1 MIRRI
6 TVLTLL
12 GIITGALVGA
22 LAVGFVD
29 AILWLSDRLYLSAD
43 WRAYLASPEW
53 ITAVTVGIPVAAGLL
68 VGLMRL
74 MIPGHRFEGPAEAIR
89 HAQTGGASMPFGRGA
104 VSAVAACLS
113 LGAGASAGQYGPLVH
128 LGALLGSWINRITG
142 YDRSLGTISI
152 ACGAAA
158 AISATFHAP
167 IAGLIFA
174 REVILRHSSLRAF
187 APIAVASM
195 VAFVV
200 AKIGFD
206 RSPLFVVANLDVE
219 SAWEYLVFVGVG
231 IAGAV
236 LATAFMRCIELADSA
251 ANRLPL
257 PAPLKT
263 ALAGLAVGIA
273 GLQVPEVL
281 GIGQQVLRSA
291 MTGVTFDVL
300 DLVVILF
307 CKLLLTAICIGFGFA
322 GGVFSPALLIGALFG
337 ALAGTGAG
345 TLIPDQQSQ
354 VAVYAVCGLVAVA
367 SPVIGAP
374 LAAVLI
380 VFEMTQNYEL
390 ATAAIVSVA
399 FANLVGFRIYGR
411 SFYDVQLQ
419 SLGFDLST
427 GRDKV
432 TAQQSPIRPIID
444 RHFTAGAF
452 DVTLGDIRKA
462 LIRNGHSEAYIV
474 DSGGHYT
481 GTISLHRLMELSTE
495 GASFD
500 LPAGEF
506 AEPESVILSPDT
518 SVWSAMS
525 RMKDFVGESIPVV
538 EDGRLVGVLFEST
551 IVSAYLDIMS
561 DVRQDEHAAL

>member
-1 MIRRI
+1 MVKRI

-12 GIITGALVGA
+12 GMVTGAIVGA

-29 AILWLSDRLYLSAD
+29 AILFLNDRLYLSTSGRASLAD
-43 WRAYLASPEW
+43 PDWMMAAT
-53 ITAVTVGIPVAAGLL
+53 IGIPAAAGLV
-68 VGLMRL
+68 VGLLRTRF
-74 MIPGHRFEGPAEAIR
+74 PGDRFDGPAEAIR
-89 HAQTGGASMPFGRGA
+89 HAQTGGSPMPIGRGA

-113 LGAGASAGQYGPLVH
+113 LGAGASAGQYGPLAH
-128 LGALLGSWINRITG
+128 LGASLGSWFNRITG

-158 AISATFHAP
+158 AISAAFHAP
-167 IAGLIFA
+167 IAGLVFA
-174 REVILRHSSLRAF
+174 REVVLRHASLRAF
-187 APIAVASM
+187 APIAVSST
-195 VAFVV
+195 VAYVV
-200 AKIGFD
+200 AKVGFD
-206 RSPLFVVANLDVE
+206 RSPLFAVAKLDVE
-219 SAWEYLVFVGVG
+219 RAWEYAVFIAIG

-236 LATAFMRCIELADSA
+236 LATAFMRCIELSESL

-263 ALAGLAVGIA
+263 AAAGLALGVA

-281 GIGQQVLRSA
+281 GIGQEVLRTA
-291 MTGVTFDVL
+291 MTGLAFSAT
-300 DLVVILF
+300 DLIVILIG
-307 CKLLLTAICIGFGFA
+307 KLLVTGICLGFGFA
-322 GGVFSPALLIGALFG
+322 GGVFSPALLIGTLFG
-337 ALAGTGAG
+337 ALVGMGAG
-345 TLIPDQQSQ
+345 SLVPDQQSQ
-354 VAVYAVCGLVAVA
+354 VAIYAVCGLVAVA

-380 VFEMTQNYEL
+380 VFELTQNYEL
-390 ATAAIVSVA
+390 ATAAIVSAA

-419 SLGFDLST
+419 STGFDLST

-432 TAQQSPIRPIID
+432 TAQQYPIRSIIESD
-444 RHFTAGAF
+444 FTAGTF
-452 DVTLGDIRKA
+452 DVMLADIRKA

-474 DSGGHYT
+474 DAGGHYT
-481 GTISLHRLMELSTE
+481 GTISLHRLMELITE
-495 GASFD
+495 GASLD

-525 RMKDFVGESIPVV
+525 RLKDFVGESIPVV
-538 EDGRLVGVLFEST
+538 EDGRLVGVLYESA
-551 IVSAYLDIMS
+551 IVSAYLEIMS